1 VPERFQ
7 DFSADPPGLAAFN
20 PQLGVCPSNAIL
32 LRKRTAGICVVLDP
46 KTSSTYSLGSERVL
60 ARLGRA
66 GVIAYASDFSEPAA
80 SHPPASL
87 FPRNEG

>member
-1 VPERFQ
+1 MPFYCANELPASAS
-7 DFSADPPGLAAFN
+7 FSTRKH
-20 PQLGVCPSNAIL
+20 PQRIPS
-32 LRKRTAGICVVLDP
+32 
-46 KTSSTYSLGSERVL
+46 GSERVL

-66 GVIAYASDFSEPAA
+66 DVIAYASDFSEPAA